1 MCRKLIYINRF
12 KQVLIFLVMLLIFY
26 NSPALGSQQSESK
39 TVLILYSFGH
49 SYPATAQW
57 DQGIRSVLETQQDI
71 KININAEYLDLSRYN
86 DPDYFQMMVNV
97 LSHKYLKLKPDLI
110 ITVFEPAFEFVIKY
124 GQELFPDVPV
134 VFGGIEQAS
143 ASKHHHR
150 LNITGIF
157 QEVKAYNETLEIAL
171 ELHPAITQ
179 VVVVAG
185 AGFMEQSWLN
195 TGKKT
200 FQQYEDSLKFTY
212 LIGLPLDEIRHK
224 VEKLTA
230 NAIVLYFPILED
242 NLGKSYIA
250 TETLSMFSE
259 ASNAPIYSF
268 WDIFLGHGIVGGSLK
283 NFQVQANKVAKMGIR
298 ILEEDS
304 PENMSISKEEDLK
317 YIFDWR
323 QLKRWS
329 IPETKLPSGSLIKY
343 KEYSFWE
350 NHKDR
355 IMLISALILFQA
367 IIIGYLLV
375 QRRIRHR
382 AEMDAQMH
390 REALTYVSRLVT
402 LGELSASLAH
412 ELNQPLTA
420 ILSNAQAARRY
431 LGSDPTDLDELNE
444 ILDDIIKDDKRAAD
458 IIKRLRSLMRKEE
471 IQYISLDINEVI
483 RGVAK
488 IVNRETIARDVQL
501 EMDLTNGL
509 PDVQGNTI
517 HLEQVVLN
525 LILNGIEAMETFD
538 SKLKHLKISTVKH
551 DKESVRVSVQDKGT
565 GIDDTQLAS
574 IFEAFYT
581 TKSEGIGIGLS
592 ICRSIIEEHG
602 GKLWAENN
610 PDRGATISFKVPI
623 SKEYES

>member
-1 MCRKLIYINRF
+1 
-12 KQVLIFLVMLLIFY
+12 
-26 NSPALGSQQSESK
+26 
-39 TVLILYSFGH
+39 
-49 SYPATAQW
+49 
-57 DQGIRSVLETQQDI
+57 
-71 KININAEYLDLSRYN
+71 
-86 DPDYFQMMVNV
+86 
-97 LSHKYLKLKPDLI
+97 
-110 ITVFEPAFEFVIKY
+110 
-124 GQELFPDVPV
+124 
-134 VFGGIEQAS
+134 
-143 ASKHHHR
+143 
-150 LNITGIF
+150 
-157 QEVKAYNETLEIAL
+157 
-171 ELHPAITQ
+171 
-179 VVVVAG
+179 
-185 AGFMEQSWLN
+185 
-195 TGKKT
+195 
-200 FQQYEDSLKFTY
+200 
-212 LIGLPLDEIRHK
+212 
-224 VEKLTA
+224 
-230 NAIVLYFPILED
+230 
-242 NLGKSYIA
+242 
-250 TETLSMFSE
+250 MFSE

-298 ILEEDS
+298 ILEEDL

-317 YIFDWR
+317 YMFDWR

-382 AEMDAQMH
+382 AEMDAQLH

-610 PDRGATISFKVPI
+610 PDRGATISFKVQD
-623 SKEYES
+623 